1 MSPCCIW
8 CKQEGIPSSV
18 EHIIPEALGCPPS
31 FVLSGG
37 EVCRQCNNE
46 LAYLDRA
53 VVDEFDIVAF
63 QSGVPRKFGR
73 PPRIDS
79 RGNVVGYHTDS
90 GPAFAINM
98 ERHPVTTPDGVRV
111 AALGKSSRNVRAK
124 FKRTGDE
131 AQMSFEVSIGSSPLF
146 GRGIHKIALSSV
158 AHFLGAE
165 TALRADLDPVRGHVR
180 DNSGQRRIV
189 AMTTDDPDYR
199 NVVWAPYKNSEGD
212 LSVALRLTMIEFLV
226 DLSPHQNVLP
236 SVIDHLSQV
245 RGNKGWTLLPIT
257 SSSTSNGTR
266 SSS

>member
-1 MSPCCIW
+1 MPPRCIW
-8 CKQEGIPSSV
+8 CKQEGNPPSV
-18 EHIIPEALGCPPS
+18 EHIIPEALGCPS
-31 FVLSGG
+31 DFVLSGG

-53 VVDEFDIVAF
+53 VVDEFDILAF
-63 QSGVPRKFGR
+63 QSGVPRKSGR

-79 RGNVVGYHTDS
+79 RGNVVGYHTNS

-124 FKRTGDE
+124 YKRTDDE
-131 AQMSFEVSIGSSPLF
+131 AQISFEVSIGSSPLF
-146 GRGIHKIALSSV
+146 GRGIHKIALNSV

-165 TALRADLDPVRGHVR
+165 TALRANLDPVRSHVR
-180 DNSGQRRIV
+180 GDSGLRRII

-199 NVVWAPYKNSEGD
+199 NVVWTPYKHGGD
-212 LSVALRLTMIEFLV
+212 DLTVVLRLTMIEFLV
-226 DLSPHQNVLP
+226 DLSPLQNALP
-236 SVIDHLSQV
+236 LVIDQLKQD
-245 RGNKGWTLLPIT
+245 RGEKGWTLLPVT
-257 SSSTSNGTR
+257 SSAKPSGTR